1 MESPGKEAGH
11 TQSVEKN
18 INHQDHPKAQ
28 NTCKESSVQLSFHD
42 SFTEAKTKADE
53 SSQGKVDVDEK
64 YTNEAGT
71 KEDPAKSDE
80 PEAEDES
87 QYLHGIVL
95 IFLVISL
102 CLVTFMI
109 GLDQM
114 IIATAIPKITT
125 QFHSLEDVGWY
136 GSAYLL
142 TTTSLQPSYGKI
154 YTFFNVKW
162 TFIFAMAVFEIGSIV
177 CAVSMNSPTLIV
189 GRAVAGTGAA
199 GLFSGGMTIIG
210 YSVPLRKR
218 AIYLASMS
226 SMFGISSI
234 VGPIL
239 GGVFTDKLTWRW
251 CFWINLPFGG
261 LAIATVLFFFK
272 NPRREYTEKTFSQKI
287 KEMDIPGAFFLI
299 SAIVCLLLALQWGGV
314 WYPWTDS
321 DVWGCL
327 IGFGLLISTFIA
339 LQIRA
344 GEHATIPPKILSQR
358 TITASA
364 LSLAFLAM
372 GIFTHIYYLPF
383 YFQAVKG
390 VDAEQSGIRC
400 IAYLISNTIAALVNG
415 AAVTVVGYYA
425 PFIWF
430 GTAAFTVGAGLLHT
444 LKVNSSD
451 GIWIGYEIL
460 AGAGSGAAIQ
470 LPFIAVQVVLPP
482 KDMPTGNAIA
492 IFFNTLGGAISIS
505 IAENIFSNTLLQK
518 LPEYVPGIDA
528 EAVLTAGAT
537 HINDVVT
544 PQQLPGT
551 LLAYNKAVTT
561 AFILPIA
568 TAGLAFLSSLLF
580 EWKSIK
586 GKNLMAGAGGA

>member
-1 MESPGKEAGH
+1 MEIPDKEAN
-11 TQSVEKN
+11 VEKT
-18 INHQDHPKAQ
+18 NHKEQPPVQ
-28 NTCKESSVQLSFHD
+28 NSYTESSVQLSFYD
-42 SFTEAKTKADE
+42 SLTETKAKADDNE
-53 SSQGKVDVDEK
+53 KDSNKAGVIKDVATGNNVE
-64 YTNEAGT
+64 G
-71 KEDPAKSDE
+71 
-80 PEAEDES
+80 EDES

-95 IFLVISL
+95 VFLVVAL
-102 CLVTFMI
+102 CLVTFMV

-125 QFHSLEDVGWY
+125 DFHSLDDVGWY

-162 TFIFAMAVFEIGSIV
+162 TFMFAMAVFEIGSIV
-177 CAVSMNSPTLIV
+177 CAVAKDSPTLIV

-218 AIYLASMS
+218 AIYLASLS
-226 SMFGISSI
+226 SMFGVSSI

-239 GGVFTDKLTWRW
+239 GGTFTDKLTWRW
-251 CFWINLPFGG
+251 CFWINVPFGG
-261 LAIATVLFFFK
+261 LAIATVLIFFK
-272 NPRREYTEKTFSQKI
+272 NPKREHTDKTLSEKI
-287 KEMDIPGAFFLI
+287 KELDIPGAFFLI
-299 SAIVCLLLALQWGGV
+299 SAIVCLLLALQWGGIS
-314 WYPWTDS
+314 YPWKDS

-327 IGFGLLISTFIA
+327 IGFVLLIMVFIG
-339 LQIRA
+339 LQLRA
-344 GEHATIPPKILSQR
+344 GEHATIPPKVLSQR
-358 TITASA
+358 TVTASA
-364 LSLAFLAM
+364 LVLAFLSM

-390 VDAEQSGIRC
+390 VDAQQSGIRC
-400 IAYLISNTIAALVNG
+400 IAYLVSNTLAALVNG
-415 AAVTVVGYYA
+415 AGVTLVGYYA

-444 LKVNSSD
+444 LKVNSPD
-451 GIWIGYEIL
+451 RIWIGYQIL

-492 IFFNTLGGAISIS
+492 IFFNTLGGAIAIS
-505 IAENIFSNTLLQK
+505 VAENIFSNTLLQK
-518 LPEYVPGIDA
+518 LPEYVPGINA
-528 EAVLTAGAT
+528 EAVLAAGAT

-551 LLAYNKAVTT
+551 LLAYDKAVTT

-568 TAGLAFLSSLLF
+568 TAGLSFLCSLLF
-580 EWKSIK
+580 EWKSVK
-586 GKNLMAGAGGA
+586 GKNLMAAAGSV